1 MQLPCDFR
9 THSKSFDHPK
19 AAKEIV
25 RVKQIGVSGSEDGSI
40 TVVNRVISGF
50 VAGKDVS
57 VFVSGAHDVQNR
69 KPIIKKIMSFRI
81 KPYLTFILFLI
92 WHLHYR
98 KKNYAP
104 LISRMH
110 VKMFCSNTAG

>member
-25 RVKQIGVSGSEDGSI
+25 RVKQIGVSGSEDGSMK
-40 TVVNRVISGF
+40 VVNGVISGF

-57 VFVSGAHDVQNR
+57 AFVSGAHDVQNR

-81 KPYLTFILFLI
+81 KTIFDFYPIPNLALALPQKTTL
-92 WHLHYR
+92 
-98 KKNYAP
+98 P
-104 LISRMH
+104 
-110 VKMFCSNTAG
+110 

>member
-1 MQLPCDFR
+1 M
-9 THSKSFDHPK
+9 K
-19 AAKEIV
+19 
-25 RVKQIGVSGSEDGSI
+25 
-40 TVVNRVISGF
+40 VVNGVISGF

-57 VFVSGAHDVQNR
+57 AFVSGAHDVQNR

-81 KPYLTFILFLI
+81 KTIFDFYPIPNLALALPQ
-92 WHLHYR
+92 
-98 KKNYAP
+98 KNYAP